1 MTVNFLKTLPEGQNS
16 EAIIEIC
23 SKLAELDVTYIN
35 MSIKD
40 IYRYARRFN
49 RTINNSDARF
59 IKKNYCYTPY
69 QELID
74 GFLISLIK
82 YREDCREGFPLTSH
96 ETSILIHA
104 LSKRIREQ
112 EDLQKFLSRS
122 T

>member
-1 MTVNFLKTLPEGQNS
+1 MTVNFLKTLPEGPNS

-23 SKLAELDVTYIN
+23 SKLAEMDITYIN

-49 RTINNSDARF
+49 HTINNGDARF
-59 IKKNYCYTPY
+59 IKKNYCHTPY
-69 QELID
+69 QELIG
-74 GFLISLIK
+74 GFLTSLIK
-82 YREDCREGFPLTSH
+82 YREEYREGFPLTSQ

-112 EDLQKFLSRS
+112 EDLTKFLSRS